1 MRISG
6 VIFVI
11 CSIFPAVYLGAIN
24 LRWFQA
30 EYFFPIYAIASGIY
44 LGACMVSAMTFPLG
58 WSTGSFFRTWL
69 GLCIQGAICWLAALL
84 ALAALSLTPLCVGQ
98 DNGDGHNTLALCMV
112 GAFAAGLVTTPL
124 VLMVISVCSAVGSTV
139 LEVTRVGRV
148 SPAKR

>member
-1 MRISG
+1 MRKSR
-6 VIFVI
+6 VILVL

-24 LRWFQA
+24 LKWFQS

-44 LGACMVSAMTFPLG
+44 LGACMVSAMTFPRG

-69 GLCIQGAICWLAALL
+69 GLCIQGAICWLVTLL
-84 ALAALSLTPLCVGQ
+84 TLGLLSLTPLCVGQ

-112 GAFAAGLVTTPL
+112 QVFAVGLVTTPL
-124 VLMVISVCSAVGSTV
+124 IVLIVSVCSAVGSTM
-139 LEVTRVGRV
+139 LEVTRLGRV